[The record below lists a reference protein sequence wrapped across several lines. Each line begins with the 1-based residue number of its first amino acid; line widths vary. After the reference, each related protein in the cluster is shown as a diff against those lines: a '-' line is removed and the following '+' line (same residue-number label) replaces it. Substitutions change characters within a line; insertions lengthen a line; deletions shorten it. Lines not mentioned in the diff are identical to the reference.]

1 MSERGAI
8 AAVGMFDGVHRGHQ
22 FMLSSLVEAG
32 RQRGL
37 EPVALTFSRHPI
49 ASLRPGAEP
58 RRLTSNAR
66 RADLLRRYGA
76 ERVLEMN
83 FDSVREMKAAQFL
96 RVLENLDV
104 RTLLMGF
111 NNHIGSDRL
120 AIGRV
125 AAEGIIE
132 VIGARPGEELSRVSS
147 TAVRS
152 ALDQGDI
159 AEAAD
164 MLGRVFSFRGKVV
177 DGHHLGRTLGFPTA
191 NIEPEEPCQQ
201 LPADGVYAV
210 DVRIDGEDSFR
221 RGMANIGL
229 RPTVESGTARRT
241 IEINIF
247 DFDGDLYGRTL
258 EVAFLER
265 LRDERR
271 FGSVGEL
278 AEALAADRLA
288 ARSVVSPLNL

>member
-1 MSERGAI
+1 
-8 AAVGMFDGVHRGHQ
+8 
-22 FMLSSLVEAG
+22 
-32 RQRGL
+32 
-37 EPVALTFSRHPI
+37 
-49 ASLRPGAEP
+49 
-58 RRLTSNAR
+58 
-66 RADLLRRYGA
+66 
-76 ERVLEMN
+76 
-83 FDSVREMKAAQFL
+83 
-96 RVLENLDV
+96 
-104 RTLLMGF
+104 
-111 NNHIGSDRL
+111 
-120 AIGRV
+120 
-125 AAEGIIE
+125 
-132 VIGARPGEELSRVSS
+132 
-147 TAVRS
+147 
-152 ALDQGDI
+152 
-159 AEAAD
+159 

-229 RPTVESGTARRT
+229 RPTVECGAAERT

-247 DFDGDLYGRTL
+247 DFDGDIYGRTL

-288 ARSVVSPLNL
+288 ARGVVSPLNL